1 MNKQNYKESLQESL
15 MIDKLSLKEGDV
27 LSLCENEIFNEG
39 FISDSFS
46 SIKNL
51 STNEIKNKMQKIINF
66 AGLKL
71 KKYKININEVRKFA
85 QQDGKNFVKSLRIE
99 NIKDKNKQ
107 KEIVLNEAKKR
118 IAKKFNL
125 NKLKESDD
133 EEASSLVIEL
143 IFNLLLGSYLG
154 FIIIIGL
161 ATPITILIFVW
172 CAVDAIR
179 AAYMLSK
186 KE

>member
-1 MNKQNYKESLQESL
+1 
-15 MIDKLSLKEGDV
+15 
-27 LSLCENEIFNEG
+27 LCENEIFNEG

-85 QQDGKNFVKSLRIE
+85 QQDGKNFVNSLHIE

-107 KEIVLNEAKKR
+107 KEIVLNGAKKR

-125 NKLKESDD
+125 NKLREF
-133 EEASSLVIEL
+133 EEEEAASSLVIEL

-179 AAYMLSK
+179 SAYMLSK